1 MSKIYELPLSFNLV
15 RRYTIF
21 TFKLYYSEFIILG
34 KENIPA
40 EGPVIFAPNHTNAL
54 MDAIAVHAI
63 VKRNLPIIFLA
74 RADLFRNKNAAKFL
88 RFIKIMP
95 AFRMRDGMENLG
107 KNNEVFDQCVEALDN
122 NKALGIM
129 PEGNQEVERKLRPL
143 VKGIFR
149 IAFAAQKKYGNQTG
163 VKIIP
168 VGLDFGSIIKANKH
182 IIINVGSPI
191 EVSEY
196 MKNYAENPVN
206 ATNEI
211 RDRLRTDLE
220 NLSFNL
226 ASENYYHCFETATE
240 VANKSV
246 LTELQLTNNTINRF
260 KARQKIAE
268 KLIILEKSRPDEVRK
283 LDLFCSEYTE
293 LLTELNLK
301 SWVLDTNPSSI
312 LTLLL
317 FGALEI
323 LTLPVFLIGF
333 SLNAIPFLTPLLIR
347 KYIIKPEFTGFISS
361 LQFGLGMLTFPLFY
375 ILQTAFFGFFTNA
388 AWWYIL
394 LFFFMQY
401 PLGKMALKWYNKT
414 TKYMAKWRYRTLV
427 QKKSSKLFKVQTLHE
442 QIIKMILNFE

>member
-21 TFKLYYSEFIILG
+21 SFKLYYSKFIILG

-168 VGLDFGSIIKANKH
+168 IGLDFGSIIKANKH

-196 MKNYAENPVN
+196 MKTYAENPVN

-268 KLIILEKSRPDEVRK
+268 KLIILEKSRPDEVTK

-293 LLTELNLK
+293 LLTKLNLK

-312 LTLLL
+312 LNLLF

-333 SLNAIPFLTPLLIR
+333 ILNAIPFLAPLLIR

-375 ILQTAFFGFFTNA
+375 ILQTVFFGFFTNA
-388 AWWYIL
+388 SWWFIL

-401 PLGKMALKWYNKT
+401 PLGKMALKWYNNT
-414 TKYMAKWRYRTLV
+414 MKYMAKWRYKTLI
-427 QKKSSKLFKVQTLHE
+427 QKKSSELFKVQALHE

>member
-1 MSKIYELPLSFNLV
+1 
-15 RRYTIF
+15 
-21 TFKLYYSEFIILG
+21 
-34 KENIPA
+34 
-40 EGPVIFAPNHTNAL
+40 
-54 MDAIAVHAI
+54 
-63 VKRNLPIIFLA
+63 
-74 RADLFRNKNAAKFL
+74 
-88 RFIKIMP
+88 
-95 AFRMRDGMENLG
+95 
-107 KNNEVFDQCVEALDN
+107 
-122 NKALGIM
+122 
-129 PEGNQEVERKLRPL
+129 
-143 VKGIFR
+143 
-149 IAFAAQKKYGNQTG
+149 
-163 VKIIP
+163 
-168 VGLDFGSIIKANKH
+168 
-182 IIINVGSPI
+182 VGSPI

-211 RDRLRTDLE
+211 RDRLRNDLE

-226 ASENYYHCFETATE
+226 GSENYYHCFETATE

-268 KLIILEKSRPDEVRK
+268 KLIILEKSRPDEVGK